1 MGQKEENHYESQ
13 KAPMVEKS
21 KGRSLLAAERRANIA
36 RMAEQHGSVRVAEL
50 STLFDVTEETIR
62 RDLEELEKEGYLKRT
77 YGGAV
82 NINGTGLE
90 LPFARRVESHR
101 EEKNII
107 ARYAATLVQEGET
120 IILDAST
127 TALWLAKHLTGRR
140 DLTVVTNSIQCVME
154 LAGRPGIRVIC
165 TGGNLRERTLAF
177 AGPLAERAIS
187 GYYVD
192 KVFMS
197 GKGLTPDGGL
207 TDSNELEV
215 ELKKAML
222 VAAKEKFALVDS
234 SKLGH
239 RAFARIDEL
248 ANFTQIITDPGIDRA
263 TALAIRENGGNLII
277 APGD

>member
-1 MGQKEENHYESQ
+1 MGQKSRR
-13 KAPMVEKS
+13 
-21 KGRSLLAAERRANIA
+21 RSMLAAERRANIA

-50 STLFDVTEETIR
+50 SRMFDVTEETIR
-62 RDLEELEKEGYLKRT
+62 RDLEELEEGGYLKRT

-101 EEKNII
+101 EEKNVI
-107 ARYAATLVQEGET
+107 ARCAAAMVQEGET

-127 TALWLAKHLTGRR
+127 TALWLAKHLIDRR
-140 DLTVVTNSIQCVME
+140 DLTVLTNSIQVVME
-154 LAGRPGIRVIC
+154 LAGRPGVRVIC
-165 TGGNLRERTLAF
+165 TGGNLRDRTLGF
-177 AGPLAERAIS
+177 VGPLAERAIS

-215 ELKKAML
+215 ELKKVML
-222 VAAKEKFALVDS
+222 AAAKERIALVDS

-239 RAFARIDEL
+239 RGFARIEGL
-248 ANFTQIITDPGIDRA
+248 TGFTAIITDPGIDPA
-263 TALAIRENGGNLII
+263 MTTAIRENGGNLVITP
-277 APGD
+277 AG

>member
-1 MGQKEENHYESQ
+1 MGQKEVNHDQSHEVATGQ
-13 KAPMVEKS
+13 KPRA
-21 KGRSLLAAERRANIA
+21 RSMLAAERRANIA

-50 STLFDVTEETIR
+50 SRVFDVTEETIR
-62 RDLEELEKEGYLKRT
+62 RDLEELEKGGYLKRT

-82 NINGTGLE
+82 NVNGTGLE

-101 EEKNII
+101 EEKNLI
-107 ARYAATLVQEGET
+107 AIYAATLVQEGET

-127 TALWLAKHLTGRR
+127 TALWLAKHLIDRR
-140 DLTVVTNSIQCVME
+140 DLTVVTNSIQIVME
-154 LAGRPGIRVIC
+154 LAGRPGLRVIC
-165 TGGNLRERTLAF
+165 TGGNLRDRTLAF

-222 VAAKEKFALVDS
+222 AAAKEKIALVDS

-239 RAFARIDEL
+239 RAFARIDDL
-248 ANFTQIITDPGIDRA
+248 SAFTTIITDPGIDPA
-263 TALAIRENGGNLII
+263 MAEAIREHGGDLVI
-277 APGD
+277 APAD

>member
-1 MGQKEENHYESQ
+1 MGQKSR
-13 KAPMVEKS
+13 
-21 KGRSLLAAERRANIA
+21 GRSMLAAERRANIA

-50 STLFDVTEETIR
+50 SRMFDVTEETIR
-62 RDLEELEKEGYLKRT
+62 RDLEELEEGGYLKRT

-101 EEKNII
+101 EEKNVI
-107 ARYAATLVQEGET
+107 ARCAAAMVQEGET

-127 TALWLAKHLTGRR
+127 TALWLAKHLIDRR
-140 DLTVVTNSIQCVME
+140 DLTVLTNSIQVVME
-154 LAGRPGIRVIC
+154 LAGRPGVRVIC
-165 TGGNLRERTLAF
+165 TGGNLRDRTLGF
-177 AGPLAERAIS
+177 VGPLAERAIS

-215 ELKKAML
+215 ELKKVML
-222 VAAKEKFALVDS
+222 AAAKERIALVDS

-239 RAFARIDEL
+239 RGFARIEGL
-248 ANFTQIITDPGIDRA
+248 TGFTAIITDPGIDPA
-263 TALAIRENGGNLII
+263 MTTAIRENGGNLVITP
-277 APGD
+277 AG

>member
-1 MGQKEENHYESQ
+1 MGQKEIDHQNSQ
-13 KAPMVEKS
+13 EIPVGHKP
-21 KGRSLLAAERRANIA
+21 KGRSMLAAERRANIA
-36 RMAEQHGSVRVAEL
+36 RMVEQHGSVRVADL
-50 STLFDVTEETIR
+50 SRLFDVTEETIR
-62 RDLEELEKEGYLKRT
+62 RDLEDLEQGGYLKRT

-90 LPFARRVESHR
+90 LPFARRLESHR
-101 EEKNII
+101 EEKTIM

-127 TALWLAKHLTGRR
+127 TALWLAKHLIDRR
-140 DLTVVTNSIQCVME
+140 DLTVVTNSIQVVME

-165 TGGNLRERTLAF
+165 TGGNLRERALGF
-177 AGPLAERAIS
+177 VGPLAERAIS
-187 GYYVD
+187 GYFVD

-197 GKGLTPDGGL
+197 GKGLTADGGL

-222 VAAKEKFALVDS
+222 VAARERIVLVDS

-239 RAFARIDEL
+239 RAFARIDGL
-248 ANFTQIITDPGIDRA
+248 DGFSMIITDPGISMDMA
-263 TALAIRENGGNLII
+263 TAIQENGGNLII
-277 APGD
+277 APAD